1 MAKRRK
7 RRKPRPT
14 GIITRNQPHVL
25 KKTPTEY
32 RKHESGVPLKR
43 VRRTLSRKTD
53 FLNLWML
60 IFKDKPVHHSEGTLA
75 DKAAQS
81 LREKAEYVIND
92 WDCDWSAVEAHHAAL
107 LEAHDFST
115 GWNWNCAE
123 IYNDFSYQKMGRIH
137 LYEAMHITDDEEQT
151 LSLFIQDGNHRCLAL
166 ACLLLQ
172 GKIEWQPIPYWLWMI
187 SARPHNPSPETL
199 WTHR

>member
-25 KKTPTEY
+25 RKTPTEY

-81 LREKAEYVIND
+81 LREKAN
-92 WDCDWSAVEAHHAAL
+92 
-107 LEAHDFST
+107 T
-115 GWNWNCAE
+115 
-123 IYNDFSYQKMGRIH
+123 
-137 LYEAMHITDDEEQT
+137 
-151 LSLFIQDGNHRCLAL
+151 
-166 ACLLLQ
+166 
-172 GKIEWQPIPYWLWMI
+172 
-187 SARPHNPSPETL
+187 
-199 WTHR
+199 